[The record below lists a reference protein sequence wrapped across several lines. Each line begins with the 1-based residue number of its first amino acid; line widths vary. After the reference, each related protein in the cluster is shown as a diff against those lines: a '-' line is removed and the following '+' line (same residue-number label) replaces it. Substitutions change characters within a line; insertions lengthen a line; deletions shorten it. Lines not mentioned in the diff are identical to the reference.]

1 MNTPDNDEF
10 HSIINTQE
18 WGPYGTPATHT
29 NQHVKPG
36 LTKRGKVALA
46 IGATV
51 IAGGSMLV
59 WQDYTENA
67 ETNEIRAQEL
77 ALQQQQLEVE
87 KLKEINKAA
96 TRNSKTK
103 ATEDAATQK
112 LINACIDTDKSLVG
126 KQMGVTYSSIVADCR
141 SEYAT
146 SHTDTSDM
154 QAAASTT
161 PSGTDSGGISP
172 TALAVIGGG
181 GALLI
186 AIAANRGKK
195 NPTT

>member
-1 MNTPDNDEF
+1 MNTPENQEF
-10 HSIINTQE
+10 ESIINTQE

-46 IGATV
+46 VGATV
-51 IAGGSMLV
+51 IAGGSMLA

-67 ETNEIRAQEL
+67 QNNELRAQEL

-96 TRNSKTK
+96 TRNAETK

-112 LINACIDTDKSLVG
+112 LIDTCIDTDKGLVG

-141 SEYAT
+141 SEYAGT
-146 SHTDTSDM
+146 STGSDM
-154 QAAASTT
+154 QAVGSAEDV
-161 PSGTDSGGISP
+161 SGGDSGGIN
-172 TALAVIGGG
+172 TGLLIGGGVLG
-181 GALLI
+181 GALLFG
-186 AIAANRGKK
+186 ARKATRSNQS
-195 NPTT
+195 

>member
-18 WGPYGTPATHT
+18 WGPYGTPATQQT
-29 NQHVKPG
+29 QQVKPG

-51 IAGGSMLV
+51 IAGGSMLA
-59 WQDYTENA
+59 WQDYSENA
-67 ETNEIRAQEL
+67 ETNQIRAQEI
-77 ALQQQQLEVE
+77 ALKQQELEVE

-96 TRNSKTK
+96 TRNAKTK

-141 SEYAT
+141 SDYAT
-146 SHTDTSDM
+146 SSTSPDM
-154 QAAASTT
+154 QVVGSAEDAPNS
-161 PSGTDSGGISP
+161 DSGGIN
-172 TALAVIGGG
+172 TGLLIGGGVLG
-181 GALLI
+181 GALLFG
-186 AIAANRGKK
+186 ARKATRSNQA
-195 NPTT
+195 